1 MSKAVKYLTFF
12 VTLVM
17 ATGFNS
23 VTAKAT
29 CVGSAETCTTGQSS
43 TNHQTNVSG
52 ETLTTCSNAPLTG
65 WYRDGFCKTDENDR
79 GRHVVCARVT
89 KEFLEFSKSRGN
101 DLMTAAPRYR
111 FPGLKP
117 GDSWCLCAIRWKEA
131 LVAKK
136 APPVVLSATNKNAL
150 QYVSM
155 EELERAARRD

>member
-1 MSKAVKYLTFF
+1 MYQIVKYRAFF
-12 VTLVM
+12 ITLMM
-17 ATGFNS
+17 ATGFHPIAAQS
-23 VTAKAT
+23 T

-43 TNHQTNVSG
+43 TNQQTNVRG
-52 ETLTTCSNAPLTG
+52 KALTPCSKAPLTG

-79 GRHVVCARVT
+79 GRHVVCAQVT

-117 GDSWCLCAIRWKEA
+117 GDSWCLCAVRWKEA
-131 LVAKK
+131 FDAKK

-155 EELERAARRD
+155 EELQSAARRD